1 MLRSRSKSKTRDESE
16 PCNREQLEMRRRT
29 TIISSHGNEIYGLHN
44 HDLHNHDLHNRD
56 LHNHDLNNDGFYNHG
71 LKVGVGRVQRFGVSF

>member
-1 MLRSRSKSKTRDESE
+1 MTRDESE

-44 HDLHNHDLHNRD
+44 RDLHNHDLNNNELHNRD
-56 LHNHDLNNDGFYNHG
+56 MHNRDLNNDGFYNHG